1 MWNGVITMPSLDE
14 MMAVG
19 QSCSEYAPTHWSP
32 RSSRPDPEEISC
44 ETCVHWQGEDEMCDL
59 DIYEEQLLNLDQT

>member
-1 MWNGVITMPSLDE
+1 MPNQDE

-19 QSCSEYAPTHWSP
+19 QSCSEYSPIQRGPLASKPAPE
-32 RSSRPDPEEISC
+32 DISC
-44 ETCVHWQGEDEMCDL
+44 ENCMHWQGEEDMCEL